1 MLSPVFRCN
10 LSLCH
15 WHVIVISNC
24 HWLSDLTSHGHVTCW
39 ACHSFSLTLTW
50 RCQEVQ
56 DHRHGLQWPLVHE
69 RGRWE
74 DPLGPMVLREG
85 GQGAQPDLP
94 QGQTFHGHFVKI
106 WFDVWV
112 ELFCFW
118 FCFVDLI
125 DFVLWILWILF
136 CGFMDFIFDC
146 VCLWILLCGFMD
158 FVNFVLWNFALWIY
172 GCCFWFCFVI
182 YCGLFCGF
190 CFVDLWILCL
200 MSVGLWSLWI
210 FVWCCNSGDGFAPE
224 WSGPAVEALVGEGG
238 DRSEE
243 AEAFAVVRRWSGAAS
258 VSHRRWANIGRL
270 DLDHVSRWKWRILS
284 LRRGWPGILEW
295 RCLTT
300 SSFGMAKSLTSSFG
314 MTKSKIWH
322 RLLHRVAL
330 NAMVSNLCPIRANAR
345 GLENKPAVG
354 WTHVCMCMLSLTMF
368 ACALSLL
375 MFCLS
380 CFVAHCFSLVSHVVT
395 WIWQLR
401 FDGFFV
407 FLNFKRSDASGRLHG
422 KKGCCACLCMSFRFW
437 NLVSVHVCA
446 CRLRVCACPCLK
458 VVAPVM
464 NVFGKGFGF
473 PWHPQVCTLINAL

>member
-1 MLSPVFRCN
+1 MDVVFDFVLSF
-10 LSLCH
+10 
-15 WHVIVISNC
+15 IV
-24 HWLSDLTSHGHVTCW
+24 D
-39 ACHSFSLTLTW
+39 
-50 RCQEVQ
+50 
-56 DHRHGLQWPLVHE
+56 
-69 RGRWE
+69 
-74 DPLGPMVLREG
+74 
-85 GQGAQPDLP
+85 
-94 QGQTFHGHFVKI
+94 FV
-106 WFDVWV
+106 
-112 ELFCFW
+112 
-118 FCFVDLI
+118 
-125 DFVLWILWILF
+125 DFVLWIYGVCVWCLLVCGV
-136 CGFMDFIFDC
+136 CGFLSDAATQVMASHHNG
-146 VCLWILLCGFMD
+146 VVRLLKHWWAK
-158 FVNFVLWNFALWIY
+158 VEI
-172 GCCFWFCFVI
+172 
-182 YCGLFCGF
+182 
-190 CFVDLWILCL
+190 DLKKPRPLQWLE
-200 MSVGLWSLWI
+200 
-210 FVWCCNSGDGFAPE
+210 DGQEQLQLAIE
-224 WSGPAVEALVGEGG
+224 DGPTLEGWTWTTYPDG
-238 DRSEE
+238 SEE
-243 AEAFAVVRRWSGAAS
+243 YWVFVED
-258 VSHRRWANIGRL
+258 GRGFWN
-270 DLDHVSRWKWRILS
+270 DDVSRHRL
-284 LRRGWPGILEW
+284 LEW
-295 RCLTT
+295 R
-300 SSFGMAKSLTSSFG
+300 SLWHRLLEWRSQI
-314 MTKSKIWH
+314 IWH

>member
-1 MLSPVFRCN
+1 M
-10 LSLCH
+10 
-15 WHVIVISNC
+15 
-24 HWLSDLTSHGHVTCW
+24 
-39 ACHSFSLTLTW
+39 
-50 RCQEVQ
+50 
-56 DHRHGLQWPLVHE
+56 
-69 RGRWE
+69 
-74 DPLGPMVLREG
+74 
-85 GQGAQPDLP
+85 
-94 QGQTFHGHFVKI
+94 
-106 WFDVWV
+106 
-112 ELFCFW
+112 
-118 FCFVDLI
+118 
-125 DFVLWILWILF
+125 DFVLWIYGFYFWLCLF
-136 CGFMDFIFDC
+136 
-146 VCLWILLCGFMD
+146 VD
-158 FVNFVLWNFALWIY
+158 FVVWIYGFCYFVLWNFALWIY

-182 YCGLFCGF
+182 VDYFVDFVLWIYGF
-190 CFVDLWILCL
+190 CV

-210 FVWCCNSGDGFAPE
+210 FVWCCNSGDGFAPQ

-270 DLDHVSRWKWRILS
+270 DFDHVSRWKWRILTES
-284 LRRGWPGILEW
+284 LSRMAGD
-295 RCLTT
+295 
-300 SSFGMAKSLTSSFG
+300 FGMTMSHDIVFWNGEVSDIVFWNDEVKNLTSSFAPSG
-314 MTKSKIWH
+314 LERHGVEPLSHKS
-322 RLLHRVAL
+322 L
-330 NAMVSNLCPIRANAR
+330 NARE
-345 GLENKPAVG
+345 LENKPAVG

-437 NLVSVHVCA
+437 ILVSVHVCA

-473 PWHPQVCTLINAL
+473 QWHPQVCTLINAL